1 MLFFSIFSA
10 NNWKNIYQVIHA
22 KPSLEMEKKFPFS
35 ADTRF
40 HHSFYVKPQTVATWK
55 YRQSYT
61 VFETI
66 YYCICGSVC
75 RLKGEKNY
83 SCNNYADSL
92 LTCISPQDLAD
103 LRLSRNKR
111 LCLMKRF
118 KILHIFYTY
127 KNQNLLFL
135 CLSKYVLLPPPPMN
149 ALHIQ

>member
-1 MLFFSIFSA
+1 
-10 NNWKNIYQVIHA
+10 
-22 KPSLEMEKKFPFS
+22 MEKKFPFS

-75 RLKGEKNY
+75 RLKGEKYY

-92 LTCISPQDLAD
+92 LTCIFPQDLAN

-111 LCLMKRF
+111 FMLWCNASKF
-118 KILHIFYTY
+118 GTYFIHIKTKICFFYAY
-127 KNQNLLFL
+127 LNM
-135 CLSKYVLLPPPPMN
+135 CYSPLPQWMPYIYNNPSRCIYT
-149 ALHIQ
+149 L